1 MKQKVPVTQ
10 FRPAWAWLKGE
21 EKLYARLLKGYK
33 PVLHLFCGTS
43 RLGDVRID
51 REAFPNVTYRLEIK
65 PDKNYRLP
73 FPDKAF
79 DATIFDPPWIN
90 QFFAWAS
97 REVPRVTRRR
107 IVAVTGNFWYS
118 IARPECRLWRQKI
131 YVVKG
136 ISPVAKLVFVYD
148 FTNKTL
154 SEIAGSNP
162 ARLEGLGHV
171 PQPPEAEV
179 RMVEEHTPK

>member
-1 MKQKVPVTQ
+1 MKQKIPVTQ
-10 FRPAWAWLKGE
+10 FKKSWAWLKGE
-21 EKLYARLLKGYK
+21 EKLYARLLRGYS

-51 REAFPNVTYRLEIK
+51 KEDFPNVTYRLEIK
-65 PDKNYRLP
+65 PQEGYKLP
-73 FPDKAF
+73 FPDKKF

-107 IVAVTGNFWYS
+107 IIAVTGNFWYS
-118 IARPECRLWRQKI
+118 PARPECYFWTQKI

-136 ISPVAKLVFVYD
+136 ISPVTKLVFVYD
-148 FTNKTL
+148 FNMKRLDNADYGYNVKSDENL
-154 SEIAGSNP
+154 SDYVSN
-162 ARLEGLGHV
+162 
-171 PQPPEAEV
+171 
-179 RMVEEHTPK
+179 MKKEESA